1 MWQRGRDA
9 RLLLVR
15 TSTQCRLFDDQ
26 PRHIWRPAQLGE
38 VSKGA
43 SCLLEWEAKK
53 GRIWKQI
60 SDARRD
66 LRTDDGY
73 PRVWMFCV
81 PALSGLVLHQLASL
95 HWAGCPVN
103 RMNCYEPLFKAE
115 WTDENLFSKQDQ
127 LMLTRLSPQLSS
139 MFSLH
144 LQSSWERLNPVSC
157 VASIAQTELWVRYN
171 VRTVINLSSLYI
183 GKMFSLNNVKSPPF
197 ALGTMCLAA
206 P

>member
-1 MWQRGRDA
+1 M
-9 RLLLVR
+9 RLSLIQGLVR
-15 TSTQCRLFDDQ
+15 ISTQCRLFDDQ

-43 SCLLEWEAKK
+43 SCLLDWEAKK

-95 HWAGCPVN
+95 YWAGCPVN

-115 WTDENLFSKQDQ
+115 W
-127 LMLTRLSPQLSS
+127 LMRTSFQSRINWCSLDWVLSS
-139 MFSLH
+139 SQCSAFIFSPLGKDLIPSVAWH
-144 LQSSWERLNPVSC
+144 RLRKWSFKQ
-157 VASIAQTELWVRYN
+157 ASVEYFI
-171 VRTVINLSSLYI
+171 LSTTST
-183 GKMFSLNNVKSPPF
+183 F
-197 ALGTMCLAA
+197 
-206 P
+206 

>member
-1 MWQRGRDA
+1 MVTRYRCKIAPCKDFHSM
-9 RLLLVR
+9 RLSLIQGLVR
-15 TSTQCRLFDDQ
+15 ISTQCRLFDDQ
-26 PRHIWRPAQLGE
+26 QQHIWRTAQLGE

-43 SCLLEWEAKK
+43 FCLLDWEAKK

-95 HWAGCPVN
+95 HWTGCPVN

-115 WTDENLFSKQDQ
+115 WTDESLFSKQDQ
-127 LMLTRLSPQLSS
+127 LMLTRLSPQLFS

-144 LQSSWERLNPVSC
+144 LQSSWERRNPVSC
-157 VASIAQTELWVRYN
+157 VASIAQTELWVRFP
-171 VRTVINLSSLYI
+171 LSLHI
-183 GKMFSLNNVKSPPF
+183 GNIFFWEPPRPLVKT
-197 ALGTMCLAA
+197 L
-206 P
+206 